1 MGDVGGGSEKAGCDG
16 ERFIDRSDCCDIDRE
31 DMGTV
36 RWFMFPLELRGFHSV
51 PRLVRRGGSSGGIS
65 SGGGSGRPFTIATS

>member
-51 PRLVRRGGSSGGIS
+51 PRLVGRGGSSGGIS